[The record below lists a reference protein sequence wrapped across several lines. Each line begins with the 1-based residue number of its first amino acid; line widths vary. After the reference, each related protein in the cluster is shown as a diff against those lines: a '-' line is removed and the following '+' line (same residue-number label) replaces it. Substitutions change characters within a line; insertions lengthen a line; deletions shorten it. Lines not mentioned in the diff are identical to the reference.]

1 MDCKNFS
8 LMLTPVNALH
18 LTTNGV
24 SWLSCLLSF
33 LVGYGVSYNQW
44 HVGFDELGVPGTALN
59 A

>member
-1 MDCKNFS
+1 
-8 LMLTPVNALH
+8 MLTLVNALH